1 MIIDMHVHP
10 FCKEAYWGEDLNFVA
25 DALLGTNKKGRR
37 AMFKFYEVL
46 LSKVSIDDYI
56 TQMDQQGIDK
66 AVIVSYNLTT
76 AYGVCIVTNDN
87 IADFVKKYPDRFI
100 GFACI
105 DVPAPDAMDQLE
117 YAITSLG
124 LKGVKLVP
132 PAQKFDISDK
142 KYDALWKKMVDF
154 NIPLWTHTSHLVSIV
169 GAISKYGHPMLV
181 DELASRH
188 QDLTIIMG
196 HMGVPWFWDAWGV
209 VIRHP
214 NVYIDIST
222 YCDLYQYFP
231 WDAYVKCNVEHK
243 VLFASDHPF
252 EHWNKIVPAAQNLP
266 ISKGFKERIMY
277 KNAMKLLNL

>member
-1 MIIDMHVHP
+1 MHVHP
-10 FCKEAYWGEDLNFVA
+10 FCKEADWGDDLKFVA
-25 DALLGTNKKGRR
+25 DALLGNNKRGRR
-37 AMFKFYEVL
+37 AMYKFYEVL
-46 LSKVSIDDYI
+46 LSKISIDDYV
-56 TQMDQQGIDK
+56 TQMEKYNIDK

-76 AYGVCIVTNDN
+76 AYGICIVTNDN
-87 IADFVKKYPDRFI
+87 IADFVKKYPKKFI

-105 DVPAPDAMDQLE
+105 DVPAPDAIDQLE

-142 KYDALWKKMVDF
+142 KYDPLWKKMIDF
-154 NIPLWTHTSHLVSIV
+154 NVPLWTHTSHLVSII
-169 GAISKYGHPMLV
+169 GSITKYGHPMLV
-181 DELASRH
+181 DDLASRH

-222 YCDLYQYFP
+222 YSDLYQWFP
-231 WDAYVKCNVEHK
+231 FEAFSKYNAENK
-243 VLFASDHPF
+243 VLFASDHPL
-252 EHWNKIVPAAQNLP
+252 EHWNKIVPAALDLP
-266 ISKGFKERIMY
+266 ISDGFKEAILY
-277 KNAMKLLNL
+277 KNAMKLLKL

>member
-10 FCKEAYWGEDLNFVA
+10 FCKEADWGNDLDFVA
-25 DALLGTNKKGRR
+25 TALLGTNKKGRR

-46 LSKVSIDDYI
+46 QTKISIDDYI
-56 TQMDQQGIDK
+56 TQMEKYGIDK

-87 IADFVKKYPDRFI
+87 IADFVKRYPEKFI

-142 KYDALWKKMVDF
+142 KYDPLWKKMIDF
-154 NIPLWTHTSHLVSIV
+154 NIPLWTHTAHLVSII
-169 GAISKYGHPMLV
+169 GSITKYGHPMLV
-181 DELASRH
+181 DALASKH

-196 HMGVPWFWDAWGV
+196 HMGIPWFWDAWGV
-209 VIRHP
+209 VVRHP
-214 NVYIDIST
+214 NVYIDISAHPE
-222 YCDLYQYFP
+222 LYQWFP
-231 WDAYVKCNVEHK
+231 FEAFSKFNAEDK
-243 VLFASDHPF
+243 VLFASDHPLK
-252 EHWNKIVPAAQNLP
+252 HWNEIIPAVKEIP
-266 ISKGFKERIMY
+266 ISDGFRKAIMY
-277 KNAMKLLNL
+277 DNAAKLLNL